1 MMQISVFIYI
11 IFLYL
16 FCMTSFRTFCASDYK
31 LVYGSDTVL
40 CLKNF
45 ICISLCIMDFY
56 VHVLKTLILHVVC
69 TTRISNFYSVLKQW
83 FNFMHFYLLYIY
95 NEATLY

>member
-1 MMQISVFIYI
+1 MQISVFIHI

-56 VHVLKTLILHVVC
+56 VHVLKDSYFACHLYDLYHKFLFSAERMIQL
-69 TTRISNFYSVLKQW
+69 YA
-83 FNFMHFYLLYIY
+83 LLF
-95 NEATLY
+95 TLYL